1 MSDVIPAVLSTVP
14 SVADDLGMW
23 LSLNHIG
30 AMKFVDGGFFF
41 FFKGHIYGMWKFP
54 SQGMNLSHSYNLRHG
69 CGKAGSFNPLHE
81 AGD

>member
-23 LSLNHIG
+23 LTLNHIG

-41 FFKGHIYGMWKFP
+41 LKAISTACGN
-54 SQGMNLSHSYNLRHG
+54 SQAR
-69 CGKAGSFNPLHE
+69 E
-81 AGD
+81 

>member
-23 LSLNHIG
+23 LTLNHIG

-41 FFKGHIYGMWKFP
+41 FFFKAISTACGN
-54 SQGMNLSHSYNLRHG
+54 SQAR
-69 CGKAGSFNPLHE
+69 E
-81 AGD
+81 